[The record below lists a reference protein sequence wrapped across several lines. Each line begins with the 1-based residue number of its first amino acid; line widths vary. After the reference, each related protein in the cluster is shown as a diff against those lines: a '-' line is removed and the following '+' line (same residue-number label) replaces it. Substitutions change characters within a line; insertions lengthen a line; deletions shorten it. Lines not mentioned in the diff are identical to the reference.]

1 MVGEVGKVL
10 SLNMFAGLGVYYFT
24 YYVHF
29 FPHVI
34 SLLKKKKITK
44 GLKNENYLVGQNLYF
59 RALLQLQ
66 IMFMNLCSE
75 ALKTLQNLLS
85 KYSSYRYRI

>member
-1 MVGEVGKVL
+1 MLVGEVGKVL

-34 SLLKKKKITK
+34 SLLKKKN
-44 GLKNENYLVGQNLYF
+44 NE
-59 RALLQLQ
+59 RP
-66 IMFMNLCSE
+66 
-75 ALKTLQNLLS
+75 
-85 KYSSYRYRI
+85 